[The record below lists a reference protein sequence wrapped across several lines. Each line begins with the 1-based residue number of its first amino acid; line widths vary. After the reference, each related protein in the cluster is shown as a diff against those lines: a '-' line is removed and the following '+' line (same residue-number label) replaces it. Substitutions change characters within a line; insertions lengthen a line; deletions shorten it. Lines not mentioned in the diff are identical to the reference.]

1 MFEKCLFCR
10 GAALL
15 SLLAEQFPKKP
26 YFAEERPRAPPTP
39 GRFWVHPV
47 RNLHQG
53 EAFFGRPPGLESGRA
68 KVRIFPRRVL
78 TLLVGG
84 RNFRKMLILPKQGP
98 SSRCKVLRR
107 QREAGPRSPK
117 VLQEAEKMHPK
128 RVSAKLLEIFSRKC
142 HLKNC
147 GAILALRNAGFRIA
161 SRNSLTAE
169 IGPHGAWGLILLWR
183 SRGGRAGPR

>member
-68 KVRIFPRRVL
+68 KVRIF
-78 TLLVGG
+78 
-84 RNFRKMLILPKQGP
+84 
-98 SSRCKVLRR
+98 S
-107 QREAGPRSPK
+107 EARPYP
-117 VLQEAEKMHPK
+117 A
-128 RVSAKLLEIFSRKC
+128 C
-142 HLKNC
+142 
-147 GAILALRNAGFRIA
+147 
-161 SRNSLTAE
+161 
-169 IGPHGAWGLILLWR
+169 WR
-183 SRGGRAGPR
+183 SEFPKNAYFAEARPLEPMQSAAAAARGRPQVPKSAAGSGENAPEARFGEAARDFQPKMTS